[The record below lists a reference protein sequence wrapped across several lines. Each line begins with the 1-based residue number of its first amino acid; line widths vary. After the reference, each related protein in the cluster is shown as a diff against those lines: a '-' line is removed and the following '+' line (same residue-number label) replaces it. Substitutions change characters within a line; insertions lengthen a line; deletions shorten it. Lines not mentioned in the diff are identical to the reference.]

1 MELVISPTGEVR
13 CVYDEAID
21 WWTLR
26 DGQYAAIEP
35 DAADGLLKSVVYP
48 GLWLDRAA
56 LLRGDMP
63 AVLAALHRGL
73 ASPAHAEFAAKL
85 HQDAG
90 GLRGTLAGPAD
101 L

>member
-1 MELVISPTGEVR
+1 
-13 CVYDEAID
+13 
-21 WWTLR
+21 LR
-26 DGQYAAIEP
+26 DAEYHAVEP

-48 GLWLDRAA
+48 GLWLDKAA

-73 ASPAHAEFAAKL
+73 ASPGHAAFAATL
-85 HQDAG
+85 HPDAG
-90 GLRGTLAGPAD
+90 GVRGTLAGPAD